1 MAYKKKKP
9 VDMSTFSLEK
19 QEERA
24 RSYLYWYLGNQM
36 ETEHALRKK
45 LANKKYDES
54 IIELVISEFVDAGY
68 LNDESYVNMYMDSSR
83 AETLGRNGIRHKLR
97 DKGIDEELINVALD
111 NIKQEQEEETAYN
124 VAYKKALTFDED
136 LPYEK
141 KMSRLVG
148 LLSRKGFAGDIVFP
162 TARTVIEETTTNEE
176 GAD

>member
-54 IIELVISEFVDAGY
+54 IIELVIY
-68 LNDESYVNMYMDSSR
+68 
-83 AETLGRNGIRHKLR
+83 
-97 DKGIDEELINVALD
+97 
-111 NIKQEQEEETAYN
+111 
-124 VAYKKALTFDED
+124 
-136 LPYEK
+136 
-141 KMSRLVG
+141 
-148 LLSRKGFAGDIVFP
+148 
-162 TARTVIEETTTNEE
+162 
-176 GAD
+176 